1 MVVNERA
8 SKIDAP
14 AELVWA
20 LIATHEGQ
28 RRASRGFVAAMDFE
42 GDGLG
47 MVRTM
52 RTEGHLGETS
62 VVERCDHFDAA
73 GMEMSYRI
81 IDTGGLV
88 PFADY
93 VGTAKVIRAGSGACI
108 LALRSTF
115 LPVDMGEAEAKAIS
129 EANYTLFF
137 DNVRAAAIERAVG

>member
-8 SKIDAP
+8 SKIDAS
-14 AELVWA
+14 AETVWA

-47 MVRTM
+47 MIRTM

-62 VVERCDHFDAA
+62 VVERCDHFDATEMA
-73 GMEMSYRI
+73 MSYRI
-81 IDTGGLV
+81 VDTGGFV

-93 VGTAKVIRAGSGACI
+93 VGTARVIRAGPGACV

-115 LPVDMGEAEAKAIS
+115 IPVDMGEAEAKAIS

-137 DNVRAAAIERAVG
+137 DNVRAAASETATG

>member
-8 SKIDAP
+8 SKIAAP
-14 AELVWA
+14 AERVWA
-20 LIATHEGQ
+20 LVATQEGQ
-28 RRASRGFVAAMDFE
+28 RRAARGFVAAMEFE

-73 GMEMSYRI
+73 EMAMAYRI
-81 IDTGGLV
+81 IDTGGFV

-93 VGTAKVIRAGSGACI
+93 VGTARVIRAGPGACI
-108 LALRSTF
+108 LVCRSTF
-115 LPVDMGEAEAKAIS
+115 IPVDMGEAEAKAIS

-137 DNVRAAAIERAVG
+137 DNIRNAAEEES

>member
-14 AELVWA
+14 AERVWA
-20 LIATHEGQ
+20 LVATQEGQ
-28 RRASRGFVAAMDFE
+28 RRAARGFVAAMEFE

-52 RTEGHLGETS
+52 RTEGHLGQTY

-73 GMEMSYRI
+73 EMEMHYRI
-81 IDTGGLV
+81 VDTGGFV

-93 VGTAKVIRAGSGACI
+93 VGTAKVIRAGPDACV

-115 LPVDMGEAEAKAIS
+115 IPVDMSEAEAKAIS

-137 DNVRAAAIERAVG
+137 DNIRAAATEAA

>member
-14 AELVWA
+14 AETVWA
-20 LIATHEGQ
+20 LVATHEGQ

-47 MVRTM
+47 MIRTM

-73 GMEMSYRI
+73 EMAMSYRI
-81 IDTGGLV
+81 VDTGGFV

-93 VGTAKVIRAGSGACI
+93 VGTARVIRAGPDACI
-108 LALRSTF
+108 LVLRSTF
-115 LPVDMGEAEAKAIS
+115 IPVDMSEAEAKAIS

-137 DNVRAAAIERAVG
+137 DNVRLAAAEAAAG

>member
-14 AELVWA
+14 AERVWA
-20 LIATHEGQ
+20 LVATQEGQ
-28 RRASRGFVAAMDFE
+28 RRAARGFVAAMEFE

-52 RTEGHLGETS
+52 RTEGHLGQTS

-73 GMEMSYRI
+73 EMAMSYRI
-81 IDTGGLV
+81 VDTGGFV

-93 VGTAKVIRAGSGACI
+93 VGTARVIRAGPDACI
-108 LALRSTF
+108 LVCRSTF
-115 LPVDMGEAEAKAIS
+115 IPIDMSDAEAKAIS

-137 DNVRAAAIERAVG
+137 DNVRAAATEES